1 MIIVFIL
8 LIVAILVWV
17 IIESGNVFEQGTPAK
32 DSDILE
38 MLEKCRV
45 NFDVDKKWN
54 DKFKLYA
61 HWKISAPDI
70 HQTQYSII
78 FPYYIDGVGVVPIW
92 YKSASKI
99 KSMFEEKISTSKY
112 ATTKRDKLG
121 LNK

>member
-8 LIVAILVWV
+8 LIVGLTIGT
-17 IIESGNVFEQGTPAK
+17 IMECINIFEQGTPAK

-38 MLEKCRV
+38 MLEKCGV
-45 NFDVDKKWN
+45 DFNVDKKWN

-112 ATTKRDKLG
+112 TTTKRGKLG
-121 LNK
+121 LGK